1 MGSRGPAGK
10 RSDQQMGHR
19 TEAEKSAVTKVAM
32 SGTVEAPPLGL
43 EDAHELVT
51 SLYHSLT
58 ESGQARF
65 YEPSDWQYARVIMS
79 QLNDYLQ
86 QEKKSP
92 TMFGEIMSALTSLM
106 LTEGDRRRL
115 KMEIDRSDNSEQEAK
130 EKEDRMSHLRLLAG
144 GQS

>member
-1 MGSRGPAGK
+1 MTG
-10 RSDQQMGHR
+10 D
-19 TEAEKSAVTKVAM
+19 
-32 SGTVEAPPLGL
+32 VEPPELGF
-43 EDAHELVT
+43 EAHELVT

-58 ESGQARF
+58 QSGQAKF
-65 YEPSDWQYARVIMS
+65 YEPSDWQYARIIMS
-79 QLNDYLQ
+79 QLNDYLN

-130 EKEDRMSHLRLLAG
+130 AKEERMNQFRLLAG
-144 GQS
+144 GAS

>member
-19 TEAEKSAVTKVAM
+19 TQAEKADVTKVAM
-32 SGTVEAPPLGL
+32 KGPVDIPELGF
-43 EDAHELVT
+43 EAHELVT
-51 SLYHSLT
+51 SLYHSLAQ
-58 ESGQARF
+58 SGQAKF
-65 YEPSDWQYARVIMS
+65 YEPSDWQYARIIMS
-79 QLNDYLQ
+79 QLNDYLS

-130 EKEDRMSHLRLLAG
+130 AKEDRMAQFRLLAG
-144 GQS
+144 GAV